1 MFSNVISSGIT
12 LAKVLSGLS
21 KSINIAKEVIP
32 LYESVKPMIRGA
44 KNLPKIL
51 NTLNK
56 SSKENPDFDEARLE
70 VINYGLQLIIGE
82 IPKMFLAIALAFIL
96 GVGKYTLITLAI

>member
-56 SSKENPDFDEARLE
+56 ASKENETNKKYSTIKTTIESSL
-70 VINYGLQLIIGE
+70 INN
-82 IPKMFLAIALAFIL
+82 PTFFK
-96 GVGKYTLITLAI
+96 

>member
-56 SSKENPDFDEARLE
+56 SSKENETNKKYSTIKTTIESSL
-70 VINYGLQLIIGE
+70 INN
-82 IPKMFLAIALAFIL
+82 PTFFK
-96 GVGKYTLITLAI
+96 

>member
-21 KSINIAKEVIP
+21 KTINIAKEVIP

-56 SSKENPDFDEARLE
+56 GSKENETNKKYSPIKTTIESSL
-70 VINYGLQLIIGE
+70 INN
-82 IPKMFLAIALAFIL
+82 PTFFK
-96 GVGKYTLITLAI
+96 

>member
-21 KSINIAKEVIP
+21 KTINIAKEVIP

-56 SSKENPDFDEARLE
+56 SSKENKFFLCNKKTLKSHTLE
-70 VINYGLQLIIGE
+70 RRRCLINY
-82 IPKMFLAIALAFIL
+82 IL
-96 GVGKYTLITLAI
+96 NQDFYVI

>member
-32 LYESVKPMIRGA
+32 LYERVKPKIRGA
-44 KNLPKIL
+44 KNIPKIL

-56 SSKENPDFDEARLE
+56 GSKENETNKKFSTIKTTIESSL
-70 VINYGLQLIIGE
+70 INN
-82 IPKMFLAIALAFIL
+82 PTFFK
-96 GVGKYTLITLAI
+96 

>member
-21 KSINIAKEVIP
+21 KTINIAKEVIP
-32 LYESVKPMIRGA
+32 LYESVKPMIGSS

-51 NTLNK
+51 NYLNRGYK
-56 SSKENPDFDEARLE
+56 VSESTKEVNSSTIKTTIESSLINNPTFF
-70 VINYGLQLIIGE
+70 
-82 IPKMFLAIALAFIL
+82 K
-96 GVGKYTLITLAI
+96 

>member
-56 SSKENPDFDEARLE
+56 SSKENESTKE
-70 VINYGLQLIIGE
+70 VNSSTIKTTIESSLINN
-82 IPKMFLAIALAFIL
+82 PTFFK
-96 GVGKYTLITLAI
+96 

>member
-1 MFSNVISSGIT
+1 MFSSVISSGIT

-21 KSINIAKEVIP
+21 KTINIAKEVIP

-51 NTLNK
+51 NSLNRGSK
-56 SSKENPDFDEARLE
+56 ANESTKEVNSSTIKTT
-70 VINYGLQLIIGE
+70 I
-82 IPKMFLAIALAFIL
+82 
-96 GVGKYTLITLAI
+96 

>member
-32 LYESVKPMIRGA
+32 LYESLKPMIRGA

-56 SSKENPDFDEARLE
+56 SSKENETNKKYSTIKTTIESSL
-70 VINYGLQLIIGE
+70 INN
-82 IPKMFLAIALAFIL
+82 PTFFK
-96 GVGKYTLITLAI
+96 

>member
-56 SSKENPDFDEARLE
+56 SSKENETNKKYSTIKTTIESNL
-70 VINYGLQLIIGE
+70 INN
-82 IPKMFLAIALAFIL
+82 PTFFK
-96 GVGKYTLITLAI
+96 

>member
-44 KNLPKIL
+44 KNLLKIL

-56 SSKENPDFDEARLE
+56 DYKKKETNEKYSTIKTTIESSLINNPTFF
-70 VINYGLQLIIGE
+70 
-82 IPKMFLAIALAFIL
+82 K
-96 GVGKYTLITLAI
+96 

>member
-56 SSKENPDFDEARLE
+56 DSKENETNKKYSTIKTTIESSL
-70 VINYGLQLIIGE
+70 INN
-82 IPKMFLAIALAFIL
+82 PTFFK
-96 GVGKYTLITLAI
+96 

>member
-32 LYESVKPMIRGA
+32 LYESVKPMIGSV

-51 NTLNK
+51 NSLNRGSK
-56 SSKENPDFDEARLE
+56 VSESTKEVNSSTIKTTIESSLINNPTFF
-70 VINYGLQLIIGE
+70 
-82 IPKMFLAIALAFIL
+82 K
-96 GVGKYTLITLAI
+96 

>member
-21 KSINIAKEVIP
+21 KSINIATEVIP

-56 SSKENPDFDEARLE
+56 GSKENETNKKFSTIKTTIESSL
-70 VINYGLQLIIGE
+70 INN
-82 IPKMFLAIALAFIL
+82 PTFFK
-96 GVGKYTLITLAI
+96 

>member
-21 KSINIAKEVIP
+21 KTINIAKEVIP

-56 SSKENPDFDEARLE
+56 SSKENETNKKFSTIKTTIESSL
-70 VINYGLQLIIGE
+70 INN
-82 IPKMFLAIALAFIL
+82 PTFFK
-96 GVGKYTLITLAI
+96 

>member
-56 SSKENPDFDEARLE
+56 GSKENESTKVVNSSTIKTTIESSL
-70 VINYGLQLIIGE
+70 INN
-82 IPKMFLAIALAFIL
+82 PTFFK
-96 GVGKYTLITLAI
+96 

>member
-56 SSKENPDFDEARLE
+56 SSKENETNKKYSTIKTTIESSL
-70 VINYGLQLIIGE
+70 INNPTFFKQ
-82 IPKMFLAIALAFIL
+82 F
-96 GVGKYTLITLAI
+96 

>member
-1 MFSNVISSGIT
+1 MFSSVISSGIT

-56 SSKENPDFDEARLE
+56 SSKENETNKKYSTIKTTIESSL
-70 VINYGLQLIIGE
+70 INN
-82 IPKMFLAIALAFIL
+82 PTFFK
-96 GVGKYTLITLAI
+96 

>member
-21 KSINIAKEVIP
+21 KTINIAKEVIP

-56 SSKENPDFDEARLE
+56 SSKENETNKKYSTIKTTIESSL
-70 VINYGLQLIIGE
+70 INN
-82 IPKMFLAIALAFIL
+82 PTFFK
-96 GVGKYTLITLAI
+96 

>member
-56 SSKENPDFDEARLE
+56 GSKENETNKKYSTIKTTIESSL
-70 VINYGLQLIIGE
+70 INNPTFFKQ
-82 IPKMFLAIALAFIL
+82 FL
-96 GVGKYTLITLAI
+96 KKDR

>member
-56 SSKENPDFDEARLE
+56 CSKENETNKKYSTIKTTIESSL
-70 VINYGLQLIIGE
+70 INN
-82 IPKMFLAIALAFIL
+82 PTFFK
-96 GVGKYTLITLAI
+96 

>member
-32 LYESVKPMIRGA
+32 LYESVKPTIRGA

-56 SSKENPDFDEARLE
+56 GSKENETNKKYSTIKTTIESSL
-70 VINYGLQLIIGE
+70 INN
-82 IPKMFLAIALAFIL
+82 PTFFK
-96 GVGKYTLITLAI
+96 

>member
-56 SSKENPDFDEARLE
+56 GSKENETNKKNSTIKTTIESSL
-70 VINYGLQLIIGE
+70 INN
-82 IPKMFLAIALAFIL
+82 PTFFK
-96 GVGKYTLITLAI
+96 

>member
-32 LYESVKPMIRGA
+32 LYESVKPMIQGA

-56 SSKENPDFDEARLE
+56 SSKENETNKKYSTIKTTIESSL
-70 VINYGLQLIIGE
+70 INN
-82 IPKMFLAIALAFIL
+82 PTFFK
-96 GVGKYTLITLAI
+96 

>member
-21 KSINIAKEVIP
+21 KTINIAKEVIP

-56 SSKENPDFDEARLE
+56 GSKENESTKVVNSSTIKTTIESSL
-70 VINYGLQLIIGE
+70 INN
-82 IPKMFLAIALAFIL
+82 PTFFK
-96 GVGKYTLITLAI
+96 

>member
-56 SSKENPDFDEARLE
+56 GSKENETNKKFST
-70 VINYGLQLIIGE
+70 INTTIESSLINN
-82 IPKMFLAIALAFIL
+82 PTFFK
-96 GVGKYTLITLAI
+96 